1 MAADQGTRMPR
12 RIIFAGANIAF
23 GVSFIGL
30 ELLGLLYGVP
40 PADPELQANLNLLI
54 IGINLLGGYAGG
66 YLTAKNTQ
74 GDALQQGTLTG
85 VLAYIIQQIVH
96 AALYGLGAVGN
107 AYTTLALIG
116 GAMAGAVLHES
127 HIKRL
132 ARIRAAASQAEEG
145 ETPSGPEGSE
155 AGTEEVA
162 EGEPEEK
169 GEAPPE
175 G

>member
-30 ELLGLLYGVP
+30 ELLALLYGVS
-40 PADPELQANLNLLI
+40 PAELPVNLNLLM

-66 YLTAKNTQ
+66 YLTAKNAR
-74 GDALQQGTLTG
+74 GDALQNGTLTG

-107 AYTTLALIG
+107 AFTTLALIG

-132 ARIRAAASQAEEG
+132 SRIRASASRVEEG
-145 ETPSGPEGSE
+145 GSPGGLEGSE
-155 AGTEEVA
+155 AGTKEVA
-162 EGEPEEK
+162 EEEPEEK
-169 GEAPPE
+169 GETLP
-175 G
+175 

>member
-30 ELLGLLYGVP
+30 ELLGLVYGVS
-40 PADPELQANLNLLI
+40 PADPELQLNLNLLI
-54 IGINLLGGYAGG
+54 VGINLLGGYVGG
-66 YLTAKNTQ
+66 YLVAKNTQ
-74 GDALQQGTLTG
+74 WDTLQLGTLTG

-96 AALYGLGAVGN
+96 AVLYGLGAVGN
-107 AYTTLALIG
+107 AFTTLALIG
-116 GAMAGAVLHES
+116 GAMVGALLHES
-127 HIKRL
+127 YIKRL
-132 ARIRAAASQAEEG
+132 SRIRATTSRAEEG
-145 ETPSGPEGSE
+145 ETPGGPEGSE
-155 AGTEEVA
+155 DGAEEVA
-162 EGEPEEK
+162 EGKPEEK